1 VILTDADELREALA
15 IALKERDEA
24 RAELAK
30 HQASKFHPD
39 WSMLQTCREELEE
52 AREEVETL
60 RAAIDGEPWGSAVL
74 KQQRDEAVK
83 KLGITLEQL
92 WAAEK
97 QRDEARAAL
106 RTVAERQREAYAAR
120 VMEFLGVGGNSA
132 EVRAVHATPLVT
144 ENDK

>member
-1 VILTDADELREALA
+1 MSSDYCDACNVALYGRTVCCDSCVD
-15 IALKERDEA
+15 ALKKERD
-24 RAELAK
+24 
-30 HQASKFHPD
+30 
-39 WSMLQTCREELEE
+39 E

-60 RAAIDGEPWGSAVL
+60 RAAIDGEPWGAAVL